1 MARHDQQAPVNDPL
15 ENQNNACSTNDQML
29 EKPFKQKLQLKLD
42 EFAVPDNN
50 LSEISTPRERAR
62 ANSSKWADEVV

>member
-1 MARHDQQAPVNDPL
+1 MARHDQQVPVNDPL

-50 LSEISTPRERAR
+50 LSEISTP
-62 ANSSKWADEVV
+62 